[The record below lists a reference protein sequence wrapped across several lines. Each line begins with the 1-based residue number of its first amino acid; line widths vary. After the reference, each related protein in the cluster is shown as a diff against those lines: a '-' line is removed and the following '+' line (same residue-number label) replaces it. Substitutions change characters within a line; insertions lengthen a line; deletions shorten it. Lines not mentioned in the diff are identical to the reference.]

1 MRETAESPWR
11 CLRVPLA
18 IFAVTVLAGA
28 GSTGAAWWHEQGA
41 VERSNEAAA
50 RLTEAH
56 RRYAALGDERRQWRH
71 FGRLYRLWASHGRIG
86 DGDATRWA
94 DAVRVASA
102 EVASASHR
110 LGMPRGA
117 EHDGGIEVRAF
128 DMSVEL
134 GMRHEGELRDFLSLL
149 EREARGL
156 FVVSGC
162 RLVRS
167 GSGGTGPPKRPAIDA
182 SCRLRWMTVT
192 LSGVEPG
199 WTPPAADG
207 AGDDAVA
214 GVSASLPDTGAAA
227 PEAFGRLFTTAAE
240 RALIDSSAAA
250 RTAEAKA
257 RERTTRRAPRPEPSS
272 LPVRWVDVEGLVARS
287 GHSVFAWIDGK
298 RVNYRGRSNDRTT
311 PSRTLPPGV
320 RLEAGGRWIAV
331 RPGQRFD
338 PATGR
343 ITDPVRD
350 PVRRNAF
357 RSERVHFLRK
367 SSRAP
372 LTDPAPPGQN

>member
-1 MRETAESPWR
+1 MQEAAESPWR

-28 GSTGAAWWHEQGA
+28 GATGAAWWHEQGA

-50 RLTEAH
+50 RLTEAR

-71 FGRLYRLWASHGRIG
+71 LGRLYRLWASHGGIG

-102 EVASASHR
+102 EVAGASHR

-134 GMRHEGELRDFLSLL
+134 GMRHEGELPDFLSVL

-199 WTPPAADG
+199 WTPPRCGRRWRRCRGRRFGVAARYRRRG
-207 AGDDAVA
+207 AGSVR
-214 GVSASLPDTGAAA
+214 P
-227 PEAFGRLFTTAAE
+227 
-240 RALIDSSAAA
+240 ALHDG
-250 RTAEAKA
+250 
-257 RERTTRRAPRPEPSS
+257 RRAGS
-272 LPVRWVDVEGLVARS
+272 
-287 GHSVFAWIDGK
+287 
-298 RVNYRGRSNDRTT
+298 DR
-311 PSRTLPPGV
+311 
-320 RLEAGGRWIAV
+320 
-331 RPGQRFD
+331 F
-338 PATGR
+338 
-343 ITDPVRD
+343 
-350 PVRRNAF
+350 VRRRAHGRGKGSRENGQSPASA
-357 RSERVHFLRK
+357 RAVVPSGPLGGCRRAGRPIGPLGLRM
-367 SSRAP
+367 
-372 LTDPAPPGQN
+372 D